1 MSFYQASYQEKNI
14 SMPKVSVVITAYN
27 AMAYLPQTMESVLW
41 QSFTDFEV
49 VLVNN
54 GSTDNI
60 VEWVA

>member
-1 MSFYQASYQEKNI
+1 
-14 SMPKVSVVITAYN
+14 MPKVSVVITAYN